1 MSKITESAR
10 GEECT
15 VRIIGVCT
23 GDPAKTIWSHARWG
37 AAGRGRSIKAPDICG
52 AYCCTDCDA
61 VYDGQRPI
69 PIKSH
74 PFGDME
80 AFTREQIDADWCQGH
95 FRSLVILKAKGLV

>member
-23 GDPAKTIWSHARWG
+23 GDSAKTIWSHARWG

-61 VYDGQRPI
+61 VYDGQKRAPEPI
-69 PIKSH
+69 NRV
-74 PFGDME
+74 D
-80 AFTREQIDADWCQGH
+80 IDRDWCLGH
-95 FRSLVILKAKGLV
+95 FRSLVILEEKGLV